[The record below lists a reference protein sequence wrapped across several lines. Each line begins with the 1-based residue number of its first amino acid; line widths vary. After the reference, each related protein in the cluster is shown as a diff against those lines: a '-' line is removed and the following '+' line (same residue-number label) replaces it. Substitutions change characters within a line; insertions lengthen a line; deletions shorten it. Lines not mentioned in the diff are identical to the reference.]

1 MYAKPDKH
9 EEGLNMIERKSAYG
23 MTCTP
28 AKGNPG
34 HHTVQ
39 LKAVKDR
46 PIDVYSGPD
55 GVLHAVGPI
64 AGKQVEFLSIDVES
78 KSSWGLPKVVKIVL
92 SGRDPTSGEL
102 VQETIKP

>member
-1 MYAKPDKH
+1 MYAKADKH

-28 AKGNPG
+28 ASNG

-46 PIDVYSGPD
+46 PIDVWAGAD
-55 GVLHAVGPI
+55 GVLHAVGRI
-64 AGKQVEFLSIDVES
+64 AGRQAEYLSIDVES
-78 KSSWGLPKVVKIVL
+78 KSSWGAAQGCQSCPDR
-92 SGRDPTSGEL
+92 GWGWR
-102 VQETIKP
+102 